1 MRNNDECMLGGVMEE
16 KRGTVRA
23 VHLAGGRSPGRVR
36 SSARACSSRGR
47 SRWLRCSAHGACLC
61 ASCPQAPSKRMRVDD
76 CQNEE
81 CRRPR
86 AGFLPS
92 APHAPETITKDNYTK
107 YPPSAKLNCREWTS
121 KRRSCCGRYNA
132 DEHSDPAIWYYQFTG
147 ESERALGLRS
157 GLGLGGVVVVSVVA
171 CESESGE

>member
-1 MRNNDECMLGGVMEE
+1 
-16 KRGTVRA
+16 
-23 VHLAGGRSPGRVR
+23 
-36 SSARACSSRGR
+36 
-47 SRWLRCSAHGACLC
+47 LC

-76 CQNEE
+76 CHNVE

-86 AGFLPS
+86 AGFPPRVNDCHNLECRLPRAGFPPS
-92 APHAPETITKDNYTK
+92 EPHAAERITKENYTL
-107 YPPSAKLNCREWTS
+107 YPPNAKLNCREWTS

-132 DEHSDPAIWYYQFTG
+132 DEYSEPAIWYYQFTG

-171 CESESGE
+171 CESEGGE

>member
-1 MRNNDECMLGGVMEE
+1 MGRCALSTSLAAA
-16 KRGTVRA
+16 RRA
-23 VHLAGGRSPGRVR
+23 VCAR
-36 SSARACSSRGR
+36 ARACSSRGR

-61 ASCPQAPSKRMRVDD
+61 APCLQAPSKRTRVDD
-76 CQNEE
+76 CHNVE

-86 AGFLPS
+86 AGFPPS
-92 APHAPETITKDNYTK
+92 EPHAPERITKENYTS

-147 ESERALGLRS
+147 ESECALGLRS
-157 GLGLGGVVVVSVVA
+157 GLGLGDVSS
-171 CESESGE
+171 CICSRL